1 MPGTPTNIDRFI
13 AGIDRA
19 IFSADPVTVTA
30 HAYDAT
36 NEFHYPAGVVRPR
49 NAADVAAILR
59 AANESRV
66 SLFPRGAGTG
76 FSGGSLPVDGGVVI
90 DFLGM
95 NRILDIDEAS
105 MTARVEPG
113 VVTLHLQETVEK
125 RGLYYPPDPAS
136 LKICTIGGNVAE
148 NAGGPHCLKYGVT
161 RDYVLSLDG
170 FTADGRPFGAGKGT
184 LKDRAGY
191 DLKHLFIGSEGTL
204 AVFTGILLRLVPKP
218 EDRILFTAYFR
229 DLDDATAMVNTLL
242 MRGIA
247 PSSLE
252 FMDRSALQAVES
264 YAKLGINTSHEAVLI
279 VEIDGRAD
287 EMPHLRGITQAC
299 LAQTAADIQVATD
312 KREQEAL
319 WEVRR
324 KASPAMRAFGNKKAN
339 EDIVV
344 PRRNIPACI
353 RELRD
358 LAQRE
363 GLNIISFGHIG
374 DGNIHVNIMYDG
386 TSDAERMRVEHGLKQ
401 LFTIVNR
408 YEGAVSGEH
417 GIGIAKKRYLPAN
430 LDPVSYDLMRS
441 IKRLFDPNGI
451 LNPGKMFY

>member
-1 MPGTPTNIDRFI
+1 MSRKNVNLDGFL
-13 AGIDRA
+13 AGIDGS
-19 IFSADPVTVTA
+19 IFKCDPVTVAA

-49 NAADVAAILR
+49 NAADVAAILKS
-59 AANESRV
+59 ANEHGV

-95 NRILDIDEAS
+95 SRILDIDEES

-113 VVTLHLQETVEK
+113 VVTLHLQEAVEA

-136 LKICTIGGNVAE
+136 LKICTIGGNIAE

-191 DLKHLFIGSEGTL
+191 DLKHLFVGSEGTL
-204 AVFTGILLRLVPKP
+204 AVFTGILLRLLPRP
-218 EDRILFTAYFR
+218 EDRILFSAYFE
-229 DLDDATAMVNTLL
+229 DLNDATAMVNTLL
-242 MRGIA
+242 KRGIA

-264 YAKLGINTSHEAVLI
+264 YAKLGINTRHEAVLI
-279 VEIDGRAD
+279 VEIDGRSD
-287 EMPHLRGITQAC
+287 EMPHLRRITEEC
-299 LAQTAADIQVATD
+299 LSKTAAEINVATD
-312 KREQEAL
+312 KREQDQL

-344 PRRNIPACI
+344 PRRNVPACI
-353 RELRD
+353 RELRE
-358 LAQRE
+358 LAERE
-363 GLNIISFGHIG
+363 KLNIISFGHIG
-374 DGNIHVNIMYDG
+374 DGNIHTNIMYDSG
-386 TSDAERMRVEHGLKQ
+386 NAEERARVERGLKQ
-401 LFTIVNR
+401 LFAIVNK

-417 GIGIAKKRYLPAN
+417 GIGIAKKRFLPAN

-441 IKRLFDPNGI
+441 IKKLFDPNGI